1 MQHVMLIG
9 IAPGKHSFH
18 VHCQDEKDNA
28 LLRKKFSRTQR
39 IHFLGSCKKATV
51 VMESSGGAHFMARR
65 IADSGHETKMISPQ
79 FVRLYCQE
87 QQKRFC
93 RC

>member
-1 MQHVMLIG
+1 M
-9 IAPGKHSFH
+9 
-18 VHCQDEKDNA
+18 
-28 LLRKKFSRTQR
+28 
-39 IHFLGSCKKATV
+39 

-65 IADSGHETKMISPQ
+65 IADSDHETKMISPQ